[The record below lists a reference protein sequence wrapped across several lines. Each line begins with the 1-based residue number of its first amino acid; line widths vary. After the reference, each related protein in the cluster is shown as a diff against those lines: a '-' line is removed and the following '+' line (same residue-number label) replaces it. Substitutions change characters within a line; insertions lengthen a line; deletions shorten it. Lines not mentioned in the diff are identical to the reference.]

1 MRHIDSLWL
10 PHPNFVVHWLQ
21 LSGVTVSQLS
31 DVLDCCE
38 AFESGSV
45 GHPAMQETWARKRC
59 PWVVSRL
66 EQESVPPWQEPLVE
80 AQMPQGVA
88 RNGFFMGSANTLSCL
103 KTAYHDMARL
113 GFPML
118 FSFKAAQSSQWRST
132 IFLESRC
139 KTMVWRSGN
148 SSLHPWSPMIFCQAP
163 FRLWLPRWFVREGR
177 PVHAW
182 RPDALDWSTPWH
194 LTLQVLFG
202 LVQPSLSTCSCPLD
216 LLICVLLWLSLVGFY
231 SSTCSSTW

>member
-88 RNGFFMGSANTLSCL
+88 RSASAMASSWDLRTPCRALKLHIMTWLGWAFRCCLALRLPNLHNGG
-103 KTAYHDMARL
+103 
-113 GFPML
+113 PL
-118 FSFKAAQSSQWRST
+118 FSWKADARQWCGAVEIHRS
-132 IFLESRC
+132 IHD
-139 KTMVWRSGN
+139 
-148 SSLHPWSPMIFCQAP
+148 HPWYSVKPLSDFDCPDGLSGKAGLYMLEDRMHWIGP
-163 FRLWLPRWFVREGR
+163 HLDTWLFKFFS
-177 PVHAW
+177 
-182 RPDALDWSTPWH
+182 D
-194 LTLQVLFG
+194 
-202 LVQPSLSTCSCPLD
+202 
-216 LLICVLLWLSLVGFY
+216 
-231 SSTCSSTW
+231 